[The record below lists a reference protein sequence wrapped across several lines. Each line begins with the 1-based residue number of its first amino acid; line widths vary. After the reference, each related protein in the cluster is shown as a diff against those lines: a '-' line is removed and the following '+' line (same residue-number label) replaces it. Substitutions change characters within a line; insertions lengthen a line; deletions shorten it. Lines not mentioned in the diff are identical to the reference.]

1 MIASMSYFISS
12 VTDFIRFAADD
23 ALFRPFSAITVSF
36 GAVRFAFSHPA
47 DFSAFL
53 TASRIFFILL
63 RTASSS
69 FSSCFADGT
78 YSIFIFIFINDSFE
92 GKSANKNRLRTVSG
106 ARGGQSA
113 VPLLICRFIPVTQAR
128 VGTAAAHGRTAGS
141 FRSIAFSIREPLCPK
156 IPPAFSRSKPL
167 FHYTTADGVCK
178 PFFHDFRK
186 YRKITRRFRRIRRE
200 ARRSSE

>member
-1 MIASMSYFISS
+1 M
-12 VTDFIRFAADD
+12 TRFCA
-23 ALFRPFSAITVSF
+23 RFSAITVSF
-36 GAVRFAFSHPA
+36 GAVRFAFSHRRTFPHFRRRRA
-47 DFSAFL
+47 SFSSCFAPHPP
-53 TASRIFFILL
+53 
-63 RTASSS
+63 S

-156 IPPAFSRSKPL
+156 TLRHFPGQSLYFIILPPTAFVNL
-167 FHYTTADGVCK
+167 FFT
-178 PFFHDFRK
+178 
-186 YRKITRRFRRIRRE
+186 I
-200 ARRSSE
+200 SENIGKLLAGFAESAEKHTVHQSEKRV